1 MYEIESMYH
10 TIQSR
15 MKPINT
21 FIRAY
26 STYSRRE
33 LYELIQ
39 INRRDF
45 DSQLKR
51 VTDDVAFHAT
61 IINDQLTRE
70 LSRHHDIHI
79 LDANTNNSKIRA
91 AVGLGGIVFITV
103 GANAITRID
112 KLEAKVNKIEAKINK
127 PMDDK

>member
-1 MYEIESMYH
+1 MYH

-45 DSQLKR
+45 DSQIKCL
-51 VTDDVAFHAT
+51 TNDVASHAS
-61 IINDQLTRE
+61 IMNDQLTRE
-70 LSRHHDIHI
+70 LARHHNIHVR
-79 LDANTNNSKIRA
+79 DAKLNCLR
-91 AVGLGGIVFITV
+91 GLSLVPIGSNDNKKM
-103 GANAITRID
+103 NADMDSIHDRIAR
-112 KLEAKVNKIEAKINK
+112 LETKVNKLMN
-127 PMDDK
+127 DK